1 MQHDDNIEPQFLHL
15 DYFEFVMSEPIIQFI
30 DVYKSFVTSSGETH
44 KVLKGVNFSIMP
56 GMTTVIGGGSGQ
68 GKSVAIKL
76 ILGLMQPDSGQ
87 ILVDGEDITR
97 MNRGELN
104 EVRKNFGVLFQGVA
118 LFDSL
123 TVFENVALPLQEKTK
138 QNKKE
143 IREKVTSTLAQFG
156 LQGHEEKFPAQL
168 SGGMQKRVGLA
179 RALQLQPRIM
189 LFDEPTT
196 GLDPTRSVEI
206 YRLFH
211 KIQLEWGYTS
221 IIVSHDIPKIFN
233 LADRIVVMHDGQAKV
248 FNSSEEIQW
257 SNDPV
262 IHDFVQV
269 TMGHIYQSR
278 LENE

>member
-1 MQHDDNIEPQFLHL
+1 MSDPVIE
-15 DYFEFVMSEPIIQFI
+15 FI
-30 DVYKSFVTSSGETH
+30 DIHKSFESHNGEIQR
-44 KVLKGVNFSIMP
+44 VLKGVNFGIMP

-76 ILGLMQPDSGQ
+76 ILGLMRPDSGQ
-87 ILVDGEDITR
+87 ILVDGEDITKMDR
-97 MNRGELN
+97 RALS
-104 EVRKNFGVLFQGVA
+104 EVRKKFGVLFQGVA
-118 LFDSL
+118 LFDSM
-123 TVFENVALPLQEKTK
+123 TVFENVALPLREKTK
-138 QNKKE
+138 HTNQE
-143 IREKVTSTLAQFG
+143 IHARVTSALAQFG

-179 RALQLQPRIM
+179 RALQLQPHIM

-196 GLDPTRSVEI
+196 GLDPARSLEI

-211 KIQLEWGYTS
+211 KIQRDLGYTS

-233 LADRIVVMHDGQAKV
+233 LADQVVVMHEGIAKV
-248 FNSSEEIQW
+248 FSSSEEIQW

-262 IHDFVQV
+262 IQDFVQM

>member
-1 MQHDDNIEPQFLHL
+1 
-15 DYFEFVMSEPIIQFI
+15 MSEPIIQFI
-30 DVYKSFVTSSGETH
+30 DVHKSFETSSGGTQR
-44 KVLKGVNFSIMP
+44 VLKGVDFGIMP

-76 ILGLMQPDSGQ
+76 VLGLMQPDSGQ
-87 ILVDGEDITR
+87 ILVDGEDITGMDR
-97 MNRGELN
+97 RELS
-104 EVRKNFGVLFQGVA
+104 EVRKNFGVLFQSVA

-123 TVFENVALPLQEKTK
+123 TVFENVALPLREKTK

-143 IREKVTSTLAQFG
+143 IHERVTSALAQFD

-179 RALQLQPRIM
+179 RALQLQPKIM

-196 GLDPTRSVEI
+196 GLDPTRSLEI

-211 KIQLEWGYTS
+211 KTQRELGYTS

-233 LADRIVVMHDGQAKV
+233 LADRIVVMHDGKAKV

-262 IHDFVQV
+262 IQDFVQV

-278 LENE
+278 QENE

>member
-1 MQHDDNIEPQFLHL
+1 MGLSFNCNASMIKP
-15 DYFEFVMSEPIIQFI
+15 VIQFI
-30 DVYKSFVTSSGETH
+30 DVHKSFETANGGSQR
-44 KVLKGVNFSIMP
+44 VLKGVSFGIMP
-56 GMTTVIGGGSGQ
+56 GMTTVIGGASGQ

-76 ILGLMQPDSGQ
+76 VLGLMQPDSGQ
-87 ILVDGEDITR
+87 ILVEGEDITR
-97 MNRGELN
+97 MNRRALS
-104 EVRKNFGVLFQGVA
+104 EVRSNFGVLFQGVA

-123 TVFENVALPLQEKTK
+123 TVFENVALPLREKTK
-138 QNKKE
+138 MTDSE
-143 IREKVTSTLAQFG
+143 IRDRVISSLTQFDLA
-156 LQGHEEKFPAQL
+156 GHEEKFPAQL

-179 RALQLQPRIM
+179 RALQLDPEIM

-196 GLDPTRSVEI
+196 GLDPARSLEI

-211 KIQLEWGYTS
+211 KIQKEMGYTS
-221 IIVSHDIPKIFN
+221 VIVSHDIPKIFN
-233 LADRIVVMHDGQAKV
+233 LADQVVVLHDGQAKV

-262 IHDFVQV
+262 IQDFVQM

>member
-1 MQHDDNIEPQFLHL
+1 MG
-15 DYFEFVMSEPIIQFI
+15 EPIIKFI
-30 DVYKSFVTSSGETH
+30 DVHKSFETPTGETQR
-44 KVLKGVNFSIMP
+44 VLKGVNFGIMP

-76 ILGLMQPDSGQ
+76 VLGLMQPDSGQ
-87 ILVDGEDITR
+87 ILVNGEDITKMDR
-97 MNRGELN
+97 KELN
-104 EVRKNFGVLFQGVA
+104 EVRKNFGVLFQSVA

-123 TVFENVALPLQEKTK
+123 TVFENVALPLREKTK

-143 IREKVTSTLAQFG
+143 IHEKVTSSLTQFD

-179 RALQLQPRIM
+179 RALQLQPEIM

-196 GLDPTRSVEI
+196 GLDPTRSLEI

-211 KIQLEWGYTS
+211 KIQRELGYTS

-233 LADRIVVMHDGQAKV
+233 LADRIVVMHDGKAKV

-262 IHDFVQV
+262 IQDFVQV

-278 LENE
+278 QENE

>member
-1 MQHDDNIEPQFLHL
+1 
-15 DYFEFVMSEPIIQFI
+15 MSEPIIQFI
-30 DVYKSFVTSSGETH
+30 DVHKSFETSNGGTQR
-44 KVLKGVNFSIMP
+44 VLKGVDFGIMP

-76 ILGLMQPDSGQ
+76 VLGLMQPDSGQ
-87 ILVDGEDITR
+87 ILVDGKDITKMDR
-97 MNRGELN
+97 RALA
-104 EVRKNFGVLFQGVA
+104 EVRKDFGVLFQSVA

-123 TVFENVALPLQEKTK
+123 SVFENVALPLREKTK

-143 IREKVTSTLAQFG
+143 IREKVTSSLAQFG
-156 LQGHEEKFPAQL
+156 LQGHEKKYPAQL

-196 GLDPTRSVEI
+196 GLDPTRSLEI

-211 KIQLEWGYTS
+211 KIQRELGYTS

-233 LADRIVVMHDGQAKV
+233 LADRIVVMHDGKAKV

-262 IHDFVQV
+262 IQDFVQV

>member
-1 MQHDDNIEPQFLHL
+1 
-15 DYFEFVMSEPIIQFI
+15 MSEPIIQFI
-30 DVYKSFVTSSGETH
+30 EVYKSFKAPNGETQR
-44 KVLKGVNFSIMP
+44 VLKGVDFDIMP

-76 ILGLMQPDSGQ
+76 VLGLMQPDSGQ
-87 ILVDGEDITR
+87 ILVDGKDITR
-97 MNRGELN
+97 MDRQALS
-104 EVRKNFGVLFQGVA
+104 EVRKDFGVLFQSVA

-123 TVFENVALPLQEKTK
+123 TVFENVALPLREKTK

-143 IREKVTSTLAQFG
+143 IREKVISSLAQFG

-179 RALQLQPRIM
+179 RALQLQPKIM

-196 GLDPTRSVEI
+196 GLDPTRSLEI

-211 KIQLEWGYTS
+211 KIQRELGYTS

-233 LADRIVVMHDGQAKV
+233 LADQIVVMHDGKAKV

-262 IHDFVQV
+262 IKDFVQV

-278 LENE
+278 QENE

>member
-1 MQHDDNIEPQFLHL
+1 
-15 DYFEFVMSEPIIQFI
+15 MSEPIIQFV
-30 DVYKSFVTSSGETH
+30 DVHKSFESANGETQR
-44 KVLKGVNFSIMP
+44 VLKGVNFGIMP

-76 ILGLMQPDSGQ
+76 VLGLMQPDSGQ
-87 ILVDGEDITR
+87 ILVDGKDITR
-97 MNRGELN
+97 MDRQALS
-104 EVRKNFGVLFQGVA
+104 EVRKDFGVLFQSVA

-123 TVFENVALPLQEKTK
+123 TVFENVALPLLEKTK

-143 IREKVTSTLAQFG
+143 VREKVTSALAQFG

-196 GLDPTRSVEI
+196 GLDPTRSLEI

-211 KIQLEWGYTS
+211 KNQRELGYTS
-221 IIVSHDIPKIFN
+221 VIVSHDIPKIFN

-248 FNSSEEIQW
+248 FNSSEDIQW

-262 IHDFVQV
+262 IQDFVQV

-278 LENE
+278 QENE